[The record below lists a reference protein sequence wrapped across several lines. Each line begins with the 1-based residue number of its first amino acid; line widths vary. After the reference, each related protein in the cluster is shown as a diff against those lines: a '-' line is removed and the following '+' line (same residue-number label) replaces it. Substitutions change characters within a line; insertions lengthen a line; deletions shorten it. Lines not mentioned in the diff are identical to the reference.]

1 MKGKRGKK
9 VNGAHRNRSRQ
20 QAAAFN
26 GSAIS
31 SLPASPGARQ
41 LRTVDPRNRR
51 RQRAAITP
59 VPPFLQEPPGS

>member
-9 VNGAHRNRSRQ
+9 VNGVHRNRSSQ
-20 QAAAFN
+20 QAAVFN

-31 SLPASPGARQ
+31 FLPASGARQ

-51 RQRAAITP
+51 RQRAAITL
-59 VPPFLQEPPGS
+59 PPFLQEPSGS